1 MLGALQAFCPSSPYA
16 RRLILVRGVRA
27 VGQGAMI
34 VSFTLY
40 LRELGWSA
48 AAIGLLLSAIGLINA
63 ALSLFFGALG
73 DKMGPKRLLL
83 LHQSLVGLILLPMLF
98 YSGRFLITVAA
109 FVGNLGRGQNGAA
122 GPFSA
127 VETAWLAGFLHSQE
141 RGNAFSLNSAAG
153 FFGMAVGSLLAA
165 LQPLWQ
171 PLFHG
176 DSAFRPLFLLPIL
189 AAIFAVGVLS
199 TVPDIAPKPP
209 IQSPHSTSPSI
220 RIRIQEGLRDFRMLI
235 LLSLTNAFNGF
246 AIGMT
251 SPLISYWFAVRYH
264 VGPER
269 IGSAFLF
276 TFLLTGIS
284 ALLTGHLTQRVG
296 LIRSVVI
303 PRSIGLLLL
312 VLLPLAPT
320 YPLAALLYILR
331 SAFNRGTVGARQA
344 VAIGLIPERWRALGI
359 SINNISSSFP
369 SAVGPSLS
377 GWMLQ
382 ADELALPFYCAAC
395 LQGFYLVLY
404 FLLFR
409 HVDNRSNLPNPELT

>member
-1 MLGALQAFCPSSPYA
+1 MRGPLQAFCPSSTHA
-16 RRLILVRGVRA
+16 QRLIAVRGVRA
-27 VGQGAMI
+27 IGQGAMI

-40 LRELGWSA
+40 LRELGWGA
-48 AAIGLLLSAIGLINA
+48 AAIGLLLSAIGLINTV
-63 ALSLFFGALG
+63 LSLLFGALG
-73 DKMGPKRLLL
+73 DRMGPRRLLL
-83 LHQSLVGLILLPMLF
+83 IHQAVVALTLLPVLF
-98 YSGRFLITVAA
+98 NSGRLLITVAA

-127 VETAWLAGFLHSQE
+127 VETAWLAGFLHPKE
-141 RGNAFSLNSAAG
+141 RGNAFSLNSAVG
-153 FFGMAVGSLLAA
+153 FFGMAIGSLLAA

-176 DSAFRPLFLLPIL
+176 ASAFRPLFLLPIL
-189 AAIFAVGVLS
+189 AAIFAVGMLY
-199 TVPDIAPKPP
+199 TIPDIAPKHPVHPP
-209 IQSPHSTSPSI
+209 KPLRPSI
-220 RIRIQEGLRDFRMLI
+220 RTRIQEGLRDFRMLI
-235 LLSLTNAFNGF
+235 LLSLTKAFNGF

-251 SPLISYWFAVRYH
+251 SPLISYWFAIRYH

-284 ALLTGHLTQRVG
+284 ALLTGHLSQHVG

-320 YPLAALLYILR
+320 YPLVALLYVLR

-344 VAIGLIPERWRALGI
+344 VAIGLIPERRRALGI
-359 SINNISSSFP
+359 SINNISSSLP
-369 SAVGPSLS
+369 SAVGPSIS

-382 ADELALPFYCAAC
+382 ANDLALPFYCAAC
-395 LQGFYLVLY
+395 LQGLYLTLY
-404 FLLFR
+404 FILFR
-409 HVDNRSNLPNPELT
+409 HVDNNASSPNPEHT